1 MESADAKYENQI
13 PLSIR
18 SELHHPHVA
27 DGAPFQECEMAAVGR
42 GDAPCFEAAHLLP
55 QERRL
60 AIQVDMQQA
69 AVHGGVA
76 GDIESLSIGGPVH
89 RLEPAP
95 PFDDHV
101 PG

>member
-1 MESADAKYENQI
+1 MNRLFIAGLGLASGIWWATSSNLRKAEAS
-13 PLSIR
+13 PLG
-18 SELHHPHVA
+18 EGMP
-27 DGAPFQECEMAAVGR
+27 
-42 GDAPCFEAAHLLP
+42 PCFEAAHLLP